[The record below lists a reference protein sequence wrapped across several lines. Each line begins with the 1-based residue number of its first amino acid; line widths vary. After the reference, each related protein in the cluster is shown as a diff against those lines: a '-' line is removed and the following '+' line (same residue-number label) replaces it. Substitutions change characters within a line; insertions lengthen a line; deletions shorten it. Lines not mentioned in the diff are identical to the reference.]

1 MNFIVAIYTG
11 ISHLIHTLVI
21 MIHYGLPVE
30 RQLDEETQELLCSSI
45 TVLPGHWQ
53 PLMTQTA
60 GQITVVF
67 TSAHVMLHAEAQS
80 IRT

>member
-21 MIHYGLPVE
+21 TICNGIPVE
-30 RQLDEETQELLCSSI
+30 RQLDEETQESLCSSI
-45 TVLPGHWQ
+45 TVSPGHWQ

-60 GQITVVF
+60 GQITVTF
-67 TSAHVMLHAEAQS
+67 TLAHVMLHAEAHS